1 MKRGRFIVIE
11 GLDGCGKTTQVR
23 LLAEKLRERGKEVVE
38 TNEPTKGLIGKLI
51 RQVLEKKV
59 ILPSDALQLLF
70 IADRSDHLK
79 RTVKPALSAGKIV
92 VSDRYFW
99 STIAYGS
106 LNLDKSWLLSLHR
119 YCLYP
124 DVSIFLKVKPKV
136 CLQRIGSRGKGETI
150 FEEEEK
156 LRRVWQTYQWL
167 AEKFP
172 EKVIMVDGERKP
184 EIISR
189 EILNK
194 ILNSN
199 IPARNRYAQSVA
211 GG

>member
-11 GLDGCGKTTQVR
+11 GLDGCGKTTQAK
-23 LLAEKLRERGKEVVE
+23 LLAEKLREQGENVIE
-38 TNEPTKGLIGKLI
+38 TNEPTKGPVGKLI
-51 RQVLEKKV
+51 RRVLEKKV
-59 ILPSDALQLLF
+59 ILPPNALQLLF
-70 IADRSDHLK
+70 VADRCDHL
-79 RTVKPALSAGKIV
+79 RQTIKPSLLAGKIIIC
-92 VSDRYFW
+92 DRYLW

-106 LNLDKSWLLSLHR
+106 LNLDKNWLLSLHR
-119 YCLYP
+119 YCSYP
-124 DVSIFLKVKPKV
+124 DVSIFLEVEPKI
-136 CLQRIGSRGKGETI
+136 CLQRIGLRGKGKTI

-156 LRRVWQTYQWL
+156 LRRVWRAYQWL

-172 EKVIMVDGERKP
+172 KKIIIVDGERKP

-199 IPARNRYAQSVA
+199 I
-211 GG
+211 